1 MRMNAEAG
9 KMLMDVAVGEKERER
24 GISERR
30 MATEKV
36 RLE

>member
-1 MRMNAEAG
+1 MYTEAG
-9 KMLMDVAVGEKERER
+9 KMLMDVAVGECE
-24 GISERR
+24 ISERR